1 MTTSAAV
8 IESARAELRVV
19 FGDNL
24 PKAIAVLI
32 AEYEIAI
39 AQNLELE
46 RGIHALCKRIDEL
59 PSAK

>member
-1 MTTSAAV
+1 LTTSAVV

-39 AQNLELE
+39 AQNLRLE
-46 RGIHALCKRIDEL
+46 EGIHALCKRIDEL
-59 PSAK
+59 PSA

>member
-1 MTTSAAV
+1 MTTSAVV

-39 AQNLELE
+39 AQNLRLE
-46 RGIHALCKRIDEL
+46 EGIHALCKRIDEL
-59 PSAK
+59 PGA

>member
-1 MTTSAAV
+1 VTTSAAV

-32 AEYEIAI
+32 AEYEMSIAS
-39 AQNLELE
+39 NLRLE
-46 RGIHALCKRIDEL
+46 EAIHALCKRIDEL
-59 PSAK
+59 PSI

>member
-1 MTTSAAV
+1 MTTSAVV

-39 AQNLELE
+39 AQNLRLE
-46 RGIHALCKRIDEL
+46 EGIHALCKRIDEL
-59 PSAK
+59 PSA

>member
-1 MTTSAAV
+1 LTTSAVV

-24 PKAIAVLI
+24 PKAVAVLI

-39 AQNLELE
+39 AQNLKLE
-46 RGIHALCKRIDEL
+46 EGIHALCKRIDEL
-59 PSAK
+59 PSA